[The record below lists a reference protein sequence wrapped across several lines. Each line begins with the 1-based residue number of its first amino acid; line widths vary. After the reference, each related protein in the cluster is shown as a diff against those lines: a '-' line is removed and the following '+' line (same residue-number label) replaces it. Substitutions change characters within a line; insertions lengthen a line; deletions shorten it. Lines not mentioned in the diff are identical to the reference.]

1 MIHQT
6 GINQRKG
13 IRLSDEILTQ
23 VQPMSTTMNSSNESS
38 VNAISCRLI
47 IKLI

>member
-6 GINQRKG
+6 GINQRRG

-23 VQPMSTTMNSSNESS
+23 VQPMNSEHNY
-38 VNAISCRLI
+38 
-47 IKLI
+47 